1 MNSGHVFASQE
12 RDRSHRLLLKVR
24 RVVLYAAIATAGAIA
39 WLALVGEGTPPQSA
53 APSVSAA
60 PPDEKFEYFP
70 DLYQNQAKSIE
81 QPIATF

>member
-1 MNSGHVFASQE
+1 MNSGHVIESQE
-12 RDRSHRLLLKVR
+12 RDRSHRLLLKAS
-24 RVVLYAAIATAGAIA
+24 RVALYAAIAAAGVGA
-39 WLALVGEGTPPQSA
+39 WLVLVGGSAQQQSA

-70 DLYQNQAKSIE
+70 DLYQNRAKTIE